1 MRTELLVGVG
11 EFRVAKGAVLKT
23 IGLGSCI
30 GIALYD
36 PLVRVGGLA
45 HVMLPRSSN
54 GTKRSAKYADHAV
67 EMMLEAMERVGV
79 DRDRVVAKM
88 AGGAQIFKHMTMDIL
103 KIGDRNIEAIKSVL
117 DDFGVRLV
125 AQDVGGNQGRT
136 VYFFTDDGRML
147 IKYSK
152 GGELWI

>member
-1 MRTELLVGVG
+1 MRTEILVGIG

-30 GIALYD
+30 SIALYD
-36 PLVRVGGLA
+36 PLVKVGGLA

-103 KIGDRNIEAIKSVL
+103 KIGDRNVEAIKSVL

-147 IKYSK
+147 VKYSK

>member
-1 MRTELLVGVG
+1 MHAEILVGIG

-36 PLVRVGGLA
+36 PLVKVGGLA

-79 DRDRVVAKM
+79 ERRRVVAKM
-88 AGGAQIFKHMTMDIL
+88 AGGAQIFKHMTMDVL
-103 KIGDRNIEAIKSVL
+103 RIGDRNVEVIKSVL
-117 DDFGVRLV
+117 DEFGVRLV

-136 VYFFTDDGRML
+136 VYFFTEDGRML
-147 IKYSK
+147 VKYSR

>member
-1 MRTELLVGVG
+1 MHAEILVGIG

-79 DRDRVVAKM
+79 ERRRVVAKM
-88 AGGAQIFKHMTMDIL
+88 AGGAQIFKHMTMDVL
-103 KIGDRNIEAIKSVL
+103 RIGDRNVEAIKSVL
-117 DDFGVRLV
+117 NEFGVRLV

-136 VYFFTDDGRML
+136 VYFFTEDGRML
-147 IKYSK
+147 VKYSR